1 MPRKVR
7 CTACGFIMQE
17 GKLGDRCPACGALR
31 KAFEPYEDPLSE
43 ERRRVLDR
51 DFHPIAVHFPIAFA
65 VSLVVLS
72 ISPFVLSG
80 PIEQLSLS
88 TAKLLS
94 PLLPLLVIVAFL
106 AGVADGKVRFRR
118 IDRSLILKQK
128 VLYGLL
134 FFLFS
139 VGLSLVV
146 WFGGLTNPL
155 YAALAIFLSTAT
167 VFFSLM
173 LGLLGKSILNSA
185 FPGK

>member
-1 MPRKVR
+1 MLAPPTPR
-7 CTACGFIMQE
+7 G
-17 GKLGDRCPACGALR
+17 LR
-31 KAFEPYEDPLSE
+31 
-43 ERRRVLDR
+43 V
-51 DFHPIAVHFPIAFA
+51 
-65 VSLVVLS
+65 
-72 ISPFVLSG
+72 
-80 PIEQLSLS
+80 
-88 TAKLLS
+88 
-94 PLLPLLVIVAFL
+94 
-106 AGVADGKVRFRR
+106 
-118 IDRSLILKQK
+118 
-128 VLYGLL
+128 GLL